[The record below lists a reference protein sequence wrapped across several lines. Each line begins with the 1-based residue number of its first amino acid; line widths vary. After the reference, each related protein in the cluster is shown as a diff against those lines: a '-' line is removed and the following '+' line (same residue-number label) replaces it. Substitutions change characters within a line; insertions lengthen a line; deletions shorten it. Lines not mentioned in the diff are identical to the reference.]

1 MKTTKLLVAVGLVVG
16 SFSFCNAQSKT
27 ETMKPQQ
34 EKVEITKELEQR
46 VRDGAARAS
55 KKKVE
60 AFDAKDAST
69 LSSKRRAVIN
79 ARELRKNKSSEPN
92 QTTK

>member
-1 MKTTKLLVAVGLVVG
+1 MKTTKLLVAVGLVLG
-16 SFSFCNAQSKT
+16 SFSFCNAQSAT
-27 ETMKPQQ
+27 ESMKPVQQ
-34 EKVEITKELEQR
+34 KVQVTKELEQR

-60 AFDAKDAST
+60 AMTLEQGKTYSAK
-69 LSSKRRAVIN
+69 RAAAIN
-79 ARELRKNKSSEPN
+79 ARELRSKKTDVPN